1 MGIFGNGDRNG
12 NNEKN
17 PALNWYFYRVL
28 KRYEWPFVE
37 IGVGDT
43 LNSISLLVVADALSL
58 IRLQA
63 QLNYTKDE
71 EWKKRKK
78 KILVF
83 TRTNKFQRMIFQ
95 KCLGERKIK
104 IYIYK
109 YNINFFYPLIH

>member
-1 MGIFGNGDRNG
+1 MELLVAIYQNRISMMGIFGNGDRNG

-71 EWKKRKK
+71 ERKE
-78 KILVF
+78 
-83 TRTNKFQRMIFQ
+83 RRKFLNS
-95 KCLGERKIK
+95 C
-104 IYIYK
+104 
-109 YNINFFYPLIH
+109 FYMYE